1 MIFRKSFEEAK
12 IAMEKSKK
20 ANKAADQTE
29 FLNKTKACLQITPL
43 FCSGEGLKWTVSGQW
58 VVKDH
63 ILWPRTI
70 HPLEKGIVIWIVYIP
85 RKFRKI

>member
-29 FLNKTKACLQITPL
+29 FLNKTKACSQITPL

-63 ILWPRTI
+63 IL
-70 HPLEKGIVIWIVYIP
+70 
-85 RKFRKI
+85 